1 MSHCA
6 ILTRGNERGGGEYG
20 ETKNVQNPRF
30 PSSLPRRSPHP
41 LPAPRLGVGNIGISH
56 LVIVRMCPG
65 DPGRSRSGMDT
76 RPGNG
81 RCDNLVC
88 TVGVYLN
95 FIGELAVTWTW
106 ESGGGDA
113 AGGFLFRF
121 IGSGT
126 RRRSSRFPEGTL
138 PSDQYRSSSS
148 VARAFSLPPVSTP
161 SPFSSTLLPLYPSF
175 SRHLSLYIFY
185 SLSWGASNIF
195 LSSRSRP

>member
-1 MSHCA
+1 MCP
-6 ILTRGNERGGGEYG
+6 EE
-20 ETKNVQNPRF
+20 
-30 PSSLPRRSPHP
+30 PRRS
-41 LPAPRLGVGNIGISH
+41 
-56 LVIVRMCPG
+56 
-65 DPGRSRSGMDT
+65 RSRMDT

-95 FIGELAVTWTW
+95 FIGGLAVTWPCQ
-106 ESGGGDA
+106 SGGGGDA

-148 VARAFSLPPVSTP
+148 VTRALSLPVRLCPCSSLTST
-161 SPFSSTLLPLYPSF
+161 LPLYPSLTLF
-175 SRHLSLYIFY
+175 LSLLLLLL
-185 SLSWGASNIF
+185 SLF
-195 LSSRSRP
+195 LSFFLLSHTPSFTLSPGALPISF

>member
-1 MSHCA
+1 MRYSDR
-6 ILTRGNERGGGEYG
+6 RGERKGGKYG
-20 ETKNVQNPRF
+20 AKRKTCRIHGF
-30 PSSLPRRSPHP
+30 ASRRSPP
-41 LPAPRLGVGNIGISH
+41 PSPPPAPRLAVRNIGISH
-56 LVIVRMCPG
+56 LAIVRMCPG

-138 PSDQYRSSSS
+138 PSDQYRSSPS
-148 VARAFSLPPVSTP
+148 VARAFSLPRFDP
-161 SPFSSTLLPLYPSF
+161 PLFNPLTS
-175 SRHLSLYIFY
+175 LSL
-185 SLSWGASNIF
+185 F
-195 LSSRSRP
+195 LPPPSRSTSFTLSPGALPISF

>member
-1 MSHCA
+1 MRYSDKRNEKKGSVAKRKSVESTGFSRCPPPV
-6 ILTRGNERGGGEYG
+6 LRTRAHR
-20 ETKNVQNPRF
+20 K
-30 PSSLPRRSPHP
+30 S
-41 LPAPRLGVGNIGISH
+41 GISEFRTAS
-56 LVIVRMCPG
+56 VRMCPE
-65 DPGRSRSGMDT
+65 DPRRSRSGMDT

-95 FIGELAVTWTW
+95 FIGGLAVTWPYR
-106 ESGGGDA
+106 SGGGGDA

-148 VARAFSLPPVSTP
+148 VTRALSHSRSVSTP
-161 SPFSSTLLPLYPSF
+161 VLP
-175 SRHLSLYIFY
+175 
-185 SLSWGASNIF
+185 
-195 LSSRSRP
+195 

>member
-1 MSHCA
+1 
-6 ILTRGNERGGGEYG
+6 
-20 ETKNVQNPRF
+20 
-30 PSSLPRRSPHP
+30 
-41 LPAPRLGVGNIGISH
+41 
-56 LVIVRMCPG
+56 
-65 DPGRSRSGMDT
+65 MDT

-148 VARAFSLPPVSTP
+148 VAQVFSLPAPVSIPLPP
-161 SPFSSTLLPLYPSF
+161 SLPLY
-175 SRHLSLYIFY
+175 LSL
-185 SLSWGASNIF
+185 SLHLL
-195 LSSRSRP
+195 LSLLGRFQYLSKFSEPAMNKLFSDFEYLSVLRGNGTAIEGPTTERTEMGDID

>member
-1 MSHCA
+1 MREKREGKKRRQTEKRTESTVSRA
-6 ILTRGNERGGGEYG
+6 LT
-20 ETKNVQNPRF
+20 PRT
-30 PSSLPRRSPHP
+30 
-41 LPAPRLGVGNIGISH
+41 PARFGSQGISEFRAAS
-56 LVIVRMCPG
+56 VRMCPVN
-65 DPGRSRSGMDT
+65 PRRSRSGMDT

-95 FIGELAVTWTW
+95 FIGGLAVTWPYQ
-106 ESGGGDA
+106 SGGGGNA

-148 VARAFSLPPVSTP
+148 VTRALSLPARLSTP
-161 SPFSSTLLPLYPSF
+161 VLP
-175 SRHLSLYIFY
+175 
-185 SLSWGASNIF
+185 
-195 LSSRSRP
+195 